1 MLKNHIKIAWRSL
14 LKNRVFSFINIFGL
28 AIGMAACLVIFQ
40 YVSFE
45 RNHDLFHENANRIFR
60 VDLEQYK
67 NGELETSLATTFPVV
82 GRTLRESFPES
93 VENFVRLM
101 PQPGVFSVQ
110 KGEEQVVFEEKKVF
124 YTDNSFFQVFTFPM
138 VLGNS
143 SDALLAPNTVVI
155 TETSAKKY
163 FGDEWKVLNPVGK
176 AIQSKSFFGTID
188 LQITGVA
195 KDPPANSHLKFDFLV
210 SYPTLYGWDDGQTD
224 YRNEAENAWFWES
237 FYTYILLNPGSDPQ
251 QLASAFEPIVN
262 LHTADRREQGFAF
275 KMNFLPVP
283 KIHLNSNLK
292 NELEV
297 NGNAQTVF
305 SLSLVS
311 LCILVLAWVNFVN
324 LSTVRAMDRAKETG
338 LRKTIGASRT
348 QLIFQHLTE
357 AFLCNVLGLGL
368 AFFLFF
374 LSMPVFS
381 SLLDIPSDNSNF
393 LGPEVF
399 LGIVL
404 VFLVGT
410 LLSGL
415 YPAFI
420 LSGYHPISILKGNH
434 SKPSQEQW
442 LKKGLVVFQFTVAAI
457 FIMVV
462 FTINRQ
468 LSFMR
473 NYDLGVDIEQK
484 LVIEGARFANSLP
497 EFEAK
502 MTAYK
507 TSLTSYNLI
516 ENATL
521 SRNVPATE
529 IRGNNFVR
537 RLDEPENAKFFHV
550 MGVDY
555 EYTTTFGLELVAGR
569 FLNADQP
576 VSGNEIL
583 KSNEGAPDFGTKDHA
598 VLLNETAA
606 KRLGYKEPSEAIHQQ
621 VALFGG
627 IKEIVGVVKDY
638 HHMSLKKDFEPIIF
652 YLQPNFSEYITLDL
666 NFDENAP
673 EKLASVIDFA
683 ESEWKRIYPDEPF
696 KYFFLDDFFNNQ
708 YKSDQQFYLIFNFF
722 TCLAIFIACLGLF
735 GLSSYESI
743 RRTKE
748 IGIRK
753 VNGASDLQIASLL
766 SKDFL
771 KPVFLG
777 FVIAIPIAWNFMEFW
792 IRNFAFRISLEWWMF
807 VLSGAAGL
815 LIALLTVSFQSIKTA
830 RMNPVESLRS
840 E

>member
-1 MLKNHIKIAWRSL
+1 
-14 LKNRVFSFINIFGL
+14 
-28 AIGMAACLVIFQ
+28 
-40 YVSFE
+40 
-45 RNHDLFHENANRIFR
+45 
-60 VDLEQYK
+60 VD
-67 NGELETSLATTFPVV
+67 
-82 GRTLRESFPES
+82 
-93 VENFVRLM
+93 
-101 PQPGVFSVQ
+101 
-110 KGEEQVVFEEKKVF
+110 
-124 YTDNSFFQVFTFPM
+124 
-138 VLGNS
+138 
-143 SDALLAPNTVVI
+143 
-155 TETSAKKY
+155 
-163 FGDEWKVLNPVGK
+163 
-176 AIQSKSFFGTID
+176 
-188 LQITGVA
+188 
-195 KDPPANSHLKFDFLV
+195 
-210 SYPTLYGWDDGQTD
+210 
-224 YRNEAENAWFWES
+224 
-237 FYTYILLNPGSDPQ
+237 
-251 QLASAFEPIVN
+251 
-262 LHTADRREQGFAF
+262 LHTADRREQGFGYEMSF
-275 KMNFLPVP
+275 QPVP
-283 KIHLNSNLK
+283 NIHLNSNLK
-292 NELEV
+292 NELEA

-311 LCILVLAWVNFVN
+311 LCILILAWVNFVN
-324 LSTVRAMDRAKETG
+324 LSTVRAIDRAKETG
-338 LRKTIGASRT
+338 LRKTIGASRI
-348 QLIFQHLTE
+348 QLIFQQLTE
-357 AFLCNVLGLGL
+357 AFLINVLGLML
-368 AFFLFF
+368 AFFLFY
-374 LSMPVFS
+374 LSMPIFS
-381 SLLDIPSDNSNF
+381 TLINIPFDNSLF
-393 LGPEVF
+393 LEPKVF

-404 VFLVGT
+404 VFFFGT
-410 LLSGL
+410 LLSGF

-420 LSGYHPISILKGNH
+420 LSGYNPISVLKGQH
-434 SKPSQEQW
+434 SKSSQGQL

-497 EFEAK
+497 EFQSK
-502 MTAYK
+502 MAAYK
-507 TSLTSYNLI
+507 SSLTGYNLI

-537 RLDEPENAKFFHV
+537 RVDEPENAKFFHV

-555 EYTTTFGLELVAGR
+555 EYASTFGLELVAGR
-569 FLNADQP
+569 FLKEDQP
-576 VSGNEIL
+576 VSGDEII
-583 KSNEGAPDFGTKDHA
+583 KSNEDAPDFGTKDHA

-606 KRLGYKEPSEAIHQQ
+606 KRLGYKEASEALHQQ
-621 VALFGG
+621 ISLFGG

-652 YLQPNFSEYITLDL
+652 YLQPNYSEYITLDL

-673 EKLASVIDFA
+673 EKLASVIGFA

-753 VNGASDLQIASLL
+753 VNGASDLNIASLL

-777 FVIAIPIAWNFMEFW
+777 FVIAIPLAWNFMEFW
-792 IRNFAFRISLEWWMF
+792 ISDFAFRIPLEWWMF

-815 LIALLTVSFQSIKTA
+815 LIALLTVSYQSIKTA
-830 RMNPVESLRS
+830 RLNPVESLRS